1 MLSNFIHVYFRDNY
15 VELVSNNQLPP
26 VMRINTVS
34 AVLIYA
40 YIFKII
46 HTITRRIIFME
57 QENLHFLY
65 SWIVEMQGKI

>member
-15 VELVSNNQLPP
+15 VELVSNNQLHP

-40 YIFKII
+40 YISK
-46 HTITRRIIFME
+46 
-57 QENLHFLY
+57 
-65 SWIVEMQGKI
+65 